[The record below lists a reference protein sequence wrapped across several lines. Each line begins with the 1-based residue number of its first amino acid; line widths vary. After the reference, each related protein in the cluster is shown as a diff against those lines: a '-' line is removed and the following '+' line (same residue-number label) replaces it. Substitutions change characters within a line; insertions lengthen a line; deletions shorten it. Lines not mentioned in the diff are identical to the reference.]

1 MEGFYPLKSRVM
13 LPIAVLCSHRIKM
26 RICYGRFFRNSSSEA
41 SNFPKTEFPFT
52 SAGLA
57 AFMSSSDGWTWN
69 GGKLAER
76 GAVVALTAD
85 HGMSDKTNPD
95 GSPRIV
101 YLQDLLDQEFGKGL
115 CRVICPITD
124 PYVGHH
130 GSLGSFVTVFRFMR
144 NIGIDISHKE
154 TKSVF
159 DLFKQGRLFNHV
171 ITVCDEASAEKCPI
185 FAGAIQRH
193 HWSFRDPAQLTG
205 THAEQLSQTRII
217 RDGIKA
223 KIKKFIA
230 DFSKP

>member
-1 MEGFYPLKSRVM
+1 M

-159 DLFKQGRLFNHV
+159 DLFKQGRLFNH
-171 ITVCDEASAEKCPI
+171 CLSALPFPFCLKTCNIESNSRALRNDIVRKMTP
-185 FAGAIQRH
+185 
-193 HWSFRDPAQLTG
+193 
-205 THAEQLSQTRII
+205 
-217 RDGIKA
+217 K
-223 KIKKFIA
+223 
-230 DFSKP
+230 DFSGSRGKGHEYR